1 MHSLV
6 DLPPSLAPLADFLAG
21 SLTRVQQIFDDQLRS
36 DLPPVSRL
44 CRHVERYRGKMLR
57 PTLVI
62 LSGLAAHP
70 RASKEGG
77 TGAPPVLDSL
87 ITRDHLTIAAVC
99 EMVHMA
105 TLVHDDV
112 LDEADTRR
120 RGDTVNRL
128 YGNEAAVILG
138 DLLIASAYELC
149 SSIPQRSAS
158 AQAEGVPESSRAGV
172 AGVVHNPAL
181 AIGRASMV
189 MCSGE
194 LLQLHHRGDY
204 SLDEPT
210 YFEIIE
216 RKTAELIATS
226 AQLGAAQS
234 GADEQ
239 TCARLADFGRK
250 VGVAFQIQDDLLDLT
265 GREAIVGKP
274 IGKDLEKGK
283 MTLPMIHHLANADP
297 RQRGRTLRALEDAC
311 AGGPA
316 DDLLAAL
323 EATASLAYAAEVARR
338 YVHEAGALVQPI
350 PDNPAKAMLQT
361 LAEAVVTRRY

>member
-6 DLPPSLAPLADFLAG
+6 DLPPDLVPLADFLAG
-21 SLTRVQQIFDDQLRS
+21 SLTHVQEIFDHQLRS

-70 RASKEGG
+70 RAAHE
-77 TGAPPVLDSL
+77 APDKL

-149 SSIPQRSAS
+149 SSLPTQRA
-158 AQAEGVPESSRAGV
+158 AR
-172 AGVVHNPAL
+172 

-194 LLQLHHRGDY
+194 LLQLHHRADY

-226 AQLGAAQS
+226 AELGAAQS
-234 GADEQ
+234 GADEH

-283 MTLPMIHHLANADP
+283 LTLPLIHHLAGADP
-297 RQRGRTLRALEDAC
+297 RQRGRTLRALEDAS
-311 AGGPA
+311 AGGLP

-323 EATASLAYAAEVARR
+323 QATGSVAYAAEVARR
-338 YVHEAGALVQPI
+338 YVHEATALIQPI
-350 PDNPAKAMLQT
+350 PSNPAKAMLET

>member
-1 MHSLV
+1 MRSLV
-6 DLPPSLAPLADFLAG
+6 DLPAPLVPLADFVAG
-21 SLTRVQQIFDDQLRS
+21 SLSKVQAIFDNQLTS
-36 DLPPVSRL
+36 DLPPVARL

-57 PTLVI
+57 PTMVVLC
-62 LSGLAAHP
+62 GLAAHP
-70 RASKEGG
+70 RAASD
-77 TGAPPVLDSL
+77 PPESI
-87 ITRDHLTIAAVC
+87 ITREHLTIAAVC

-138 DLLIASAYELC
+138 DYLIASAYHLC
-149 SSIPQRSAS
+149 SGLPT
-158 AQAEGVPESSRAGV
+158 SRAARAVG
-172 AGVVHNPAL
+172 H
-181 AIGRASMV
+181 ASMV

-204 SLDEPT
+204 SLDQPT

-226 AQLGAAQS
+226 AELGAAQS

-250 VGVAFQIQDDLLDLT
+250 LGIAFQIQDDLLDLT
-265 GREAIVGKP
+265 GKESIVGKSV
-274 IGKDLEKGK
+274 GKDLDKGK
-283 MTLPMIHHLANADP
+283 MTLPIIHHLATADP
-297 RQRGRTLRALEDAC
+297 RRRGRTLRLLDEASTSDRAA
-311 AGGPA
+311 AGSA
-316 DDLLAAL
+316 EILAAL
-323 EATASLAYAAEVARR
+323 DGTGSVAFAFEVAADYVGRAIYALHSLQESAAKETLLSLA
-338 YVHEAGALVQPI
+338 HALI
-350 PDNPAKAMLQT
+350 
-361 LAEAVVTRRY
+361 TRSF